1 MKFLMLLFAVALVAA
16 GIKYRTQIHEQFL
29 QFTSQSAPT
38 ESVEIEVHVEP
49 EPEPKLEPLP
59 EPEVDELEAALEAAM
74 AREDTP
80 QEDTP
85 AEVVQPPLPSVSDED
100 FADEFPLPEFEPIE
114 EIVGHWKEIP
124 KSVFPRK
131 ITLKKPVTLSLPG
144 GVGKS
149 KAGVGSQVF
158 AIAANGSGLL
168 AVSVSKG
175 SKVRGKVKM
184 EDTDFKVVTTMVYE
198 NYKARR
204 TQSVLAKR
212 SAARR
217 SALAE
222 SPSDLASNY
231 DGFGEMPETDGS
243 GRVRAMVDSIAK
255 NDVTE
260 FDLKMIKEW
269 TPVLFDEIEGEP
281 YWTATVKYDAKTVY
295 GTFDAEAMALM
306 KEGKVE
312 KWVYAGSGEPVP

>member
-1 MKFLMLLFAVALVAA
+1 MLLFAVALVAA

-29 QFTSQSAPT
+29 QFTSQGAPT

-49 EPEPKLEPLP
+49 DPEPKIEPLP

-80 QEDTP
+80 QEETP

-100 FADEFPLPEFEPIE
+100 FADKFPLPEFEPIE
-114 EIVGHWKEIP
+114 EIVGHWKAIP

-175 SKVRGKVKM
+175 SKVRGRVKM
-184 EDTDFKVVTTMVYE
+184 EDTDFKEVTTTFYE

-217 SALAE
+217 SELAGRSSE
-222 SPSDLASNY
+222 MADN
-231 DGFGEMPETDGS
+231 DGLGEVPETDGS

-255 NDVTE
+255 KDVTE
-260 FDLKMIKEW
+260 FDLKTIKEW
-269 TPVLFDEIEGEP
+269 TPVLYDEIEGEP

-306 KEGKVE
+306 KGGEVE
-312 KWVYAGSGEPVP
+312 KWIYAGSGEPVP